1 MALAK
6 VSTPISPD
14 DNFWEL
20 NPFLKIIPP
29 YSKLYKEYG
38 EELSSKYM
46 LAVFLMSDPDED
58 ANPFFRM
65 DENYRKTIIKEEYVD
80 IDWDDSLIIE
90 CLESYPFD
98 CMDSV
103 QRAFKEE
110 KEQLKI
116 RARFIKDTPIT
127 LDRTEV
133 ELDGNGKKY
142 AINIKGT
149 VAQLETLR
157 KNTENV
163 YKQYENVENKF
174 IKGKQSAT
182 ARGGRK
188 LTNSEKKLV

>member
-29 YSKLYKEYG
+29 YSTLYKEYG
-38 EELSSKYM
+38 EEVSSKYM

-80 IDWDDSLIIE
+80 IDWDDPLIVE

-133 ELDGNGKKY
+133 DVDTNGKKY